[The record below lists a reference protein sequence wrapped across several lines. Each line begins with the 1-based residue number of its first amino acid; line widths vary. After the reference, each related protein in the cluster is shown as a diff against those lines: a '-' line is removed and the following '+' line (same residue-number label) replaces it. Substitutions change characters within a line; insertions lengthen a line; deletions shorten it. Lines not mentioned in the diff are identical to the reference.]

1 MRCLLIDDEPLA
13 IDLLENYI
21 HQVPFLTL
29 AGKCYDGLE
38 ALSLLQH
45 QQVDLIFLDINMPQ
59 LTGMELANLLPKNV
73 KLIFTTAYSDF
84 AVESYEKNAIDYLLK
99 PIRFERFLKAVM
111 KAKDQD
117 TGSASVIPVPINTN
131 SGVTDEKPVFIKSG
145 KQMIRVDFQQV
156 DYLEGA
162 KDYVIFHQGKQRT
175 LVHTRMKDLEKTL
188 PPFIQRVHLSY
199 FVNLL
204 KINKIEDN
212 QAFVGTI
219 AIPISSKYRAAFFDK
234 IRFKDL

>member
-21 HQVPFLTL
+21 QNVPFLTL
-29 AGKCYDGLE
+29 AGKCYDGME
-38 ALSLLQH
+38 ALSFLQNNEA
-45 QQVDLIFLDINMPQ
+45 DLIFLDINMPQ
-59 LTGMELANLLPKNV
+59 LTGMELANILPKNT
-73 KLIFTTAYSDF
+73 KIIFTTAYSEF

-99 PIRFERFLKAVM
+99 PIRFERFLQAVLKAR
-111 KAKDQD
+111 A
-117 TGSASVIPVPINTN
+117 ASVIT
-131 SGVTDEKPVFIKSG
+131 SEKPVITTAATLDNEYPPMFVKSG
-145 KQMIRVDFQQV
+145 KQMIRIDFQEV

-175 LVHTRMKDLEKTL
+175 LVHTRMKELEKAL

-199 FVNLL
+199 FVNIY

-212 QAFVGTI
+212 QAFI
-219 AIPISSKYRAAFFDK
+219 NNISIPISGKYKEAFFAK
-234 IRFKDL
+234 ISAITL